1 MGWQKNFSYPG
12 VFAVV
17 LCAEL
22 VGFAIAPQL
31 KAQSQLVSVTF
42 PPASSVGA
50 PGRTVGG
57 GQRGPSLDCVN
68 RDNPALTVLAPTN
81 NVGTTISSNPTLFWY
96 VPITKAKSAKF
107 VVLDGEENEVYQT
120 TMTLKGVPG
129 VIKLSLPN
137 TVSLA
142 TGKTYRWALMLQ
154 CNLDDHS
161 MDTSVQGNLE
171 RKELSVADKA
181 KLAQAT
187 QPLQKAEVYAG
198 ASIWQETVSILAQLR
213 QERPSD
219 PTVIAAWKE
228 LLKSVKLD
236 AIANEPLVEC
246 CTANSEVNEQ

>member
-1 MGWQKNFSYPG
+1 MGWQRNFLYPG

-22 VGFAIAPQL
+22 VALLIAPQL

-42 PPASSVGA
+42 PPASSIGA

-57 GQRGPSLDCVN
+57 GQRSPDCVN
-68 RDNPALTVLAPTN
+68 RDNPSLTVLAPTN

-96 VPITKAKSAKF
+96 IPRTKAQSAKF
-107 VVLDGEENEVYQT
+107 MVLDGEENEVYET
-120 TMTLKGVPG
+120 TLALTGVPG
-129 VIKLSLPN
+129 VVKLSLPK

-142 TGKTYRWALMLQ
+142 PGKTYRWVLMLE
-154 CNLDDHS
+154 CNSEDHS
-161 MDTSVQGNLE
+161 MDAYVQGNLE
-171 RKELSVADKA
+171 RRELSVADKA

-213 QERPSD
+213 HDRPSD

-246 CTANSEVNEQ
+246 CTANSGVNGQ